1 MMEADRALAPLENAR
16 AAIDRLDTYT
26 SPQELTEAL
35 EAIGQAVERSLR
47 QLLRL
52 DASVPDEVRLTAHDP
67 DALPFERVLASLRQ
81 RERVSLQV
89 GNEVHELRRSIER
102 ARAGQVRASDADLAR
117 GVVERL
123 RTEIPLR
130 ALDSEAVADDTVRD
144 VAHGAVE
151 RGDFDEAVH
160 TVPSRG
166 AAPWLRWAALAAGV
180 VVVGLGAWLI
190 GSQLRGSSD
199 LESGVAAFQQG
210 RLGIAERHFRLAAED
225 AEEPTAALYLGRI
238 LRRQGRYPE
247 AAQVL
252 NEARKRY
259 PEDADVLR
267 ELGHL
272 LAVDLNR
279 PAAAAE
285 TYRKAVELNPEAS
298 ANWIA
303 LVRALRAAGDPAAE
317 TVLARAP
324 ADAQAALRSE

>member
-1 MMEADRALAPLENAR
+1 
-16 AAIDRLDTYT
+16 
-26 SPQELTEAL
+26 
-35 EAIGQAVERSLR
+35 
-47 QLLRL
+47 
-52 DASVPDEVRLTAHDP
+52 
-67 DALPFERVLASLRQ
+67 
-81 RERVSLQV
+81 
-89 GNEVHELRRSIER
+89 
-102 ARAGQVRASDADLAR
+102 
-117 GVVERL
+117 
-123 RTEIPLR
+123 
-130 ALDSEAVADDTVRD
+130 
-144 VAHGAVE
+144 VE

-160 TVPSRG
+160 TVPARA
-166 AAPWLRWAALAAGV
+166 AAPWLRWVGLAAGV
-180 VVVGLGAWLI
+180 VVVAAAAWLI
-190 GSQLRGSSD
+190 GTQLRGSSE
-199 LESGVAAFQQG
+199 LEQGVAAFQQG
-210 RLGIAERHFRLAAED
+210 RLGIAERHFRVASAD

-238 LRRQGRYPE
+238 LRRQGRHAE
-247 AAQVL
+247 AAEVL

-285 TYRKAVELNPEAS
+285 TYRKAVELDPEET